1 MKERQRSGRV
11 TRRVEAVPVT
21 PTGPTFRLIPT
32 LALIVVTLLASA
44 TTIGPVIWLLI
55 YSSGR

>member
-1 MKERQRSGRV
+1 M
-11 TRRVEAVPVT
+11 EAVPVT
-21 PTGPTFRLIPT
+21 PTGPTATLIPT

-44 TTIGPVIWLLI
+44 TTIGRVIWLPF